1 MRDKTHLANT
11 NKLTSPVVPSFVP
24 FFTRGWEIIYL
35 FIYFYR
41 LRGCLDYHELIVS

>member
-24 FFTRGWEIIYL
+24 FFTRGWEIKGM
-35 FIYFYR
+35 FFFY
-41 LRGCLDYHELIVS
+41 IKN